1 MCIRDSNPVT
11 HIVSETVKN
20 GRVLLVTKESYG
32 NALVPFL
39 TDHFEEIY
47 VIDPR
52 SFNGDGEPTLN
63 VVDFAKEHGCL
74 LYTSRCV

>member
-1 MCIRDSNPVT
+1 M
-11 HIVSETVKN
+11 
-20 GRVLLVTKESYG
+20 TKESYG

-52 SFNGDGEPTLN
+52 QFNTDGKPSLN
-63 VVDFAKEHGCL
+63 LISFAKEHGATDILCVNAAVL
-74 LYTSRCV
+74 LPGINKYLKKMI